1 MTTDNPSS
9 LLQSHALLLAQDAG
23 GPPLAGEGVAT
34 PSGGGDGTGQAPP
47 PAGDSALLFMFL
59 PIVLLMILFSVFGQ
73 RKEKKK
79 REAMLGSIKK
89 HDRVR
94 TIGGVIGA
102 VVEIKPDTIVLKVD
116 ESSNTRMTF
125 TRDAVQQVMEKDPM
139 RAIREISSSSEK
151 AAFALA

>member
-1 MTTDNPSS
+1 MTTDTSPS
-9 LLQSHALLLAQDAG
+9 LLQSHAILLAQDAA

-34 PSGGGDGTGQAPP
+34 PTGGPNGTGPAPA

-125 TRDAVQQVMEKDPM
+125 TRDAVQQVME
-139 RAIREISSSSEK
+139 SSDDNS
-151 AAFALA
+151 

>member
-1 MTTDNPSS
+1 MTTDTSPS
-9 LLQSHALLLAQDAG
+9 LLQSHALLLAQDAA

-34 PSGGGDGTGQAPP
+34 PPGGANGTGQAPP

-73 RKEKKK
+73 RKEKK
-79 REAMLGSIKK
+79 RRDALYNSMKK

-102 VVEIKPDTIVLKVD
+102 IVEVKSDTVVLKVD

-125 TRDAVQQVMEKDPM
+125 SRDAVQQVLESS
-139 RAIREISSSSEK
+139 ESSSS
-151 AAFALA
+151 

>member
-1 MTTDNPSS
+1 M
-9 LLQSHALLLAQDAG
+9 LQLPAIQDLTASPFIAQAADGPAMAGQGTASGTPATGAEGQPAAAG
-23 GPPLAGEGVAT
+23 GDFIFLLIVPLILV
-34 PSGGGDGTGQAPP
+34 
-47 PAGDSALLFMFL
+47 
-59 PIVLLMILFSVFGQ
+59 MIMMSIFGQ

-79 REAMLGSIKK
+79 REAMLGPIKK

-125 TRDAVQQVMEKDPM
+125 TRDAVQQVME
-139 RAIREISSSSEK
+139 SSDEQS
-151 AAFALA
+151 

>member
-1 MTTDNPSS
+1 MTTDSFVSIPH
-9 LLQSHALLLAQDAG
+9 LHTVLLAQAG
-23 GPPLAGEGVAT
+23 DGPPLAGEGVAT
-34 PSGGGDGTGQAPP
+34 PPGGAEGGVPGAAP
-47 PAGDSALLFMFL
+47 AAGGDSALLFMFL
-59 PIVLLMILFSVFGQ
+59 PVILLMILFSVFGQ

-79 REAMLGSIKK
+79 REAMLGGIKK

-125 TRDAVQQVMEKDPM
+125 TRDAVQQVME
-139 RAIREISSSSEK
+139 SSDDKS
-151 AAFALA
+151 